1 MGDRSIRRLC
11 LLACVA
17 LPLAGCAAAMPSPGA
32 SNCAGWRA
40 IRPSRT
46 DVLTRGTKEQIV
58 THNEHGVH
66 SGCWK
71 E

>member
-1 MGDRSIRRLC
+1 MVSRLRVIGIVSC
-11 LLACVA
+11 LFLG
-17 LPLAGCAAAMPSPGA
+17 GCAAAMPSPGA

-46 DVLTRGTKEQIV
+46 DVLTRGTKEQII

-66 SGCWK
+66 QGCWH